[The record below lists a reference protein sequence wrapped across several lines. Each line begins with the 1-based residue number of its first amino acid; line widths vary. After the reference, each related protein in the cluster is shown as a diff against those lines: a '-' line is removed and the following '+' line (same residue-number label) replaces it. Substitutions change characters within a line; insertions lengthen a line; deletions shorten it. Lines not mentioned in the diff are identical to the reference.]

1 MVETLRAQVFKLQLS
16 ENIEILGE
24 ISNNQDVIKAYEE
37 ASLFCLPS
45 LQEGF
50 GIVFLEAMCAGLPIV
65 AVNISAVPEV
75 LGDSALLVEENDLQG
90 LADSIVRILKD
101 DDFHR
106 TLQLK
111 GRKRVENFDWS
122 VVAKRF
128 LESLVV

>member
-1 MVETLRAQVFKLQLS
+1 MS

-24 ISNNQDVIKAYEE
+24 ISDNQDVIKAYEE